1 MNASVPG
8 VRPEKYIIICWNR
21 YFMKALVLM
30 EKGKLSLEEVPEP
43 KLEEGEIMV
52 RMRACGVCGTDIEK
66 VKGEAITPPVLGH
79 EAVGEVYRVSNGV
92 KDIQPGD
99 RVFAHHH
106 TPCYSC
112 DLCKK
117 GEYTLCEE
125 FPRHNIRPGGF
136 SEFYAVPRWNVER
149 GAVLKIP
156 DNLDYELATFVE
168 PLGCCLRGLN
178 KLWFEGAEKAVIYGA
193 GPTGLI
199 FLKLLKM
206 KGCGVIVADTSEYR
220 RIFASKAGA
229 EYAFDP
235 RVKEAKIN
243 ALDSL
248 RGKPE
253 VAVVAT
259 GSTAAFTDAMETVSK
274 GGRILIFGS
283 PPQGSKASIELPTV
297 FLKGLTILSSYSTSE
312 IEINIALKMLSERKI
327 ELQDL
332 ITHKFSLDEA
342 VKAFDV
348 AMDQKCIKAIVIS
361 S

>member
-1 MNASVPG
+1 V
-8 VRPEKYIIICWNR
+8 
-21 YFMKALVLM
+21 KALVL
-30 EKGKLSLEEVPEP
+30 KGKGILSVEDVAMPNLERGEV
-43 KLEEGEIMV
+43 II
-52 RMRACGVCGTDIEK
+52 RMHACGVCGTDIEK
-66 VKGEAITPPVLGH
+66 VRGEAITPPVLGH

-92 KDIQPGD
+92 KGIKPGD

-106 TPCYSC
+106 APCYSC
-112 DLCKK
+112 VLCKK

-206 KGCGVIVADTSEYR
+206 KGCGAIVADTSEYR
-220 RIFASKAGA
+220 RMFASQAGA

-235 RVKEAKIN
+235 RVKEEKVE

-248 RGKPE
+248 GGKPE
-253 VAVVAT
+253 VAIVAT
-259 GSTAAFTDAMETVSK
+259 GSTAAFTDAIETVSK
-274 GGRILIFGS
+274 GGRVLIFGS

-312 IEINIALKMLSERKI
+312 VETNIALKMLSERKI
-327 ELQDL
+327 DLQDL
-332 ITHKFSLDEA
+332 ITHRFSLDEA